1 MLASARLAATKSYSC
16 PENLFKFHNFL
27 FGGAGKIFAKTFV
40 FCPRLWYNLSN
51 T

>member
-1 MLASARLAATKSYSC
+1 MLASARLAVTKSYSLSIF
-16 PENLFKFHNFL
+16 LFKIHNFL